1 MIVSKKD
8 KKNFEYKIEKVL
20 GTISESKSSNWGK
33 FVIRVRIND
42 SPYTIDIRN
51 LKINDDGTF
60 TIGKGVALSNKDT
73 DRLVELLVQLGYGD
87 TDKLSSLIDRREEY
101 YGRKSNKVKI
111 SIGGKKLWLSD

>member
-1 MIVSKKD
+1 MSKKD

-33 FVIRVRIND
+33 FIIRARIND
-42 SPYTIDIRN
+42 NPYTIDIRN

-60 TIGKGVALSNKDT
+60 TLGKGIALSNKDT
-73 DRLVELLVQLGYGD
+73 DKLVELLVHLGYGD
-87 TDKLSSLIDRREEY
+87 SEKISSLIDGREEY
-101 YGRKSNKVKI
+101 YGGKSNKVKI